1 MRPGRGFSDFMN
13 YDAPMRCWKGHMRS
27 RLALVGVVLA
37 GCGSKSESPPPPTPA
52 PAPVAVPVS
61 PDAAP
66 AVDSAAL
73 YKAVGERVLKEI
85 DAAYPPLA
93 LAPNAST
100 DPSVTDIPAIGD
112 CARPDATERAA
123 IEKPRGRA
131 FLPFGC
137 KDPDGIIVEEQF
149 ELMKGTRRDK
159 GVWRVLR
166 VKDKRVT
173 QLGEAVGTPEVDW
186 QEWAEENTIHVL
198 VLADVDGDG
207 ARDAVLEQTS
217 QEGGAIAHTSVLQV
231 VKSNATK
238 AVKIGD
244 FHGVTAVRLALGS
257 RPGALVLGVFS
268 TDADNKKPV
277 YKCVTL
283 TALTDCPAAAQ
294 AASAEA
300 KREVAQTFASGA
312 LKPRDRTQLAGY
324 LDTLGVQGDER
335 ERLLATVP
343 EAKAP

>member
-1 MRPGRGFSDFMN
+1 MRN
-13 YDAPMRCWKGHMRS
+13 
-27 RLALVGVVLA
+27 RLVLVGVVLA
-37 GCGSKSESPPPPTPA
+37 GCGTKSESQPPSTPA
-52 PAPVAVPVS
+52 PAPVATPAPAPVAIPVS
-61 PDAAP
+61 ADAAP

-73 YKAVGERVLKEI
+73 YKAVGERVIKEI

-100 DPSVTDIPAIGD
+100 DPSRPDIPAVGD

-123 IEKPRGRA
+123 IEKLLAGVYVKQV
-131 FLPFGC
+131 GC
-137 KDPDGIIVEEQF
+137 KDPDGIIVAVYF
-149 ELMKGTRRDK
+149 ERMKGTRRDK
-159 GVWRVLR
+159 GIWRVLR
-166 VKDKRVT
+166 VKGKKVT

-207 ARDAVLEQTS
+207 ARDAVLEQTFG
-217 QEGGAIAHTSVLQV
+217 EGGGTTHTSVLQV
-231 VKSNATK
+231 VKSTATK
-238 AVKIGD
+238 AVKLGD
-244 FHGVTAVRLALGS
+244 FHEVAEVGLALGS
-257 RPGALVLGVFS
+257 RPGALVLGGLPYYYGDKNYFG
-268 TDADNKKPV
+268 DKKPV

-294 AASAEA
+294 AASGEA
-300 KREVAQTFASGA
+300 KREVAQTFASGM
-312 LKPRDRTQLAGY
+312 LKPQDRTQLAGY
-324 LDTLGVQGDER
+324 LDTLAVQGDER

>member
-1 MRPGRGFSDFMN
+1 MN
-13 YDAPMRCWKGHMRS
+13 YDAPMRRWKGHMRS
-27 RLALVGVVLA
+27 RLVLVGIVLA
-37 GCGSKSESPPPPTPA
+37 GCGTKSESPPPPTPA

-61 PDAAP
+61 ADAAP

-73 YKAVGERVLKEI
+73 YKAVGERVIKEI

-100 DPSVTDIPAIGD
+100 DPYVADIPAVGD

-123 IEKPRGRA
+123 IEKLLAQA
-131 FLPFGC
+131 FVHVGC
-137 KDPDGIIVEEQF
+137 KDPDGIIVAEQF
-149 ELMKGTRRDK
+149 DRMKGTRRDK

-166 VKDKRVT
+166 VKDKKVT

-186 QEWAEENTIHVL
+186 QEYAQENTINVL

-217 QEGGAIAHTSVLQV
+217 QEGGAIAHASVLQV
-231 VKSNATK
+231 VKSTATK
-238 AVKIGD
+238 AVKLGD
-244 FHGVTAVRLALGS
+244 FDAVTAVRLALGS
-257 RPGALVLGVFS
+257 RPGALVLGAFP
-268 TDADNKKPV
+268 THADDKKPV
-277 YKCVTL
+277 YKCVTP

-300 KREVAQTFASGA
+300 KREVAQTFASGT
-312 LKPRDRTQLAGY
+312 LKPQDRTQLAGY